1 MSERLPTH
9 VVVGVLVRR
18 VNDAG
23 GFAVV
28 RARGEAQT
36 GSILV
41 LIEEHG
47 CVRALERF
55 RDMDDRDSLVLAGP
69 SGADGTAMDDYWK
82 KRRASDPDLWVV
94 ELMIPQA
101 ERFVAETIL
110 VCCPADPG
118 GQRPAIN

>member
-1 MSERLPTH
+1 MSARLPTH
-9 VVVGVLVRR
+9 LAIGALVRR

-36 GSILV
+36 GTILV
-41 LIEEHG
+41 VIEENGH
-47 CVRALERF
+47 VRALERF
-55 RDMDDRDSLVLAGP
+55 RDLDDRETLVLAGP
-69 SGADGTAMDDYWK
+69 MDADGPAMDDYWR
-82 KRRASDPDLWVV
+82 KRRVADPDLWVI

-110 VCCPADPG
+110 VC
-118 GQRPAIN
+118 

>member
-9 VVVGVLVRR
+9 IAVGALVRR
-18 VNDAG
+18 VNEAG

-36 GSILV
+36 GTILV
-41 LIEEHG
+41 LIEEDG

-55 RDMDDRDSLVLAGP
+55 RDLDDRDSLVPAGP
-69 SGADGTAMDDYWK
+69 SGADGMSMDDYWK
-82 KRRASDPDLWVV
+82 KRRVSDPDLWVV

-110 VCCPADPG
+110 VC
-118 GQRPAIN
+118 

>member
-1 MSERLPTH
+1 MNARLPTH
-9 VVVGVLVRR
+9 LTVGALVRR

-36 GSILV
+36 GAILV
-41 LIEEHG
+41 LIEEAG
-47 CVRALERF
+47 QTRALERF
-55 RDMDDRDSLVLAGP
+55 RDLDDRDSLVPAGP
-69 SGADGTAMDDYWK
+69 SDADSAALEDYWK
-82 KRRASDPDLWVV
+82 KRRVSDPDLWVI

-110 VCCPADPG
+110 VC
-118 GQRPAIN
+118 

>member
-1 MSERLPTH
+1 MSTRLPTH
-9 VVVGVLVRR
+9 LAVGALVRR

-23 GFAVV
+23 GFAVI

-36 GSILV
+36 GAILV

-47 CVRALERF
+47 SVRALERF
-55 RDMDDRDSLVLAGP
+55 RDLDDRDSLVPAGP
-69 SGADGTAMDDYWK
+69 SADGTVMDEYWK
-82 KRRASDPDLWVV
+82 KRRVSDPDLWVV

-110 VCCPADPG
+110 AC
-118 GQRPAIN
+118 